1 MTPEVVLR
9 LIVRR
14 LPERRREWGQA
25 MEAELAGLDSG
36 RWRFAMSCARG
47 VLGRPETIVRLV
59 PSLLAA
65 GAAGIA
71 VWLLAAISDGP
82 VRLEAIAMVS
92 VLGVVAWFT
101 RPARLMGAAALAIL
115 GAEGL
120 IFLRGL
126 QGESDATA
134 GIVIWTTMLSI
145 YALALTRAPARGFA
159 IGAAVAAAWLV
170 ATVIDPGVPT
180 STGPALLAIAFAAIC
195 ARGRIAGLCAAATAA
210 LLIAVLI
217 DGPLSLLSPWVANS
231 APPVYPPESVD
242 RLVDS
247 VGIWL
252 FGTLIAAAL
261 GLAIRA
267 NRHANVMPVLA
278 TAPAEREPG
287 SRSSR
292 RR

>member
-1 MTPEVVLR
+1 MTPEAVLR

-36 RWRFAMSCARG
+36 RWRFALSCASG
-47 VLGRPETIVRLV
+47 VLGRPETIVRFVPPLLV
-59 PSLLAA
+59 A

-71 VWLLAAISDGP
+71 VWLLAAIPDGA

-92 VLGVVAWFT
+92 VLGVVACFT

-126 QGESDATA
+126 QGEGDATA

-145 YALALTRAPARGFA
+145 YALALTRAPARGFGV
-159 IGAAVAAAWLV
+159 GAVVAAAWLV

-252 FGTLIAAAL
+252 LGTLIAAAL
-261 GLAIRA
+261 GLATRA
-267 NRHANVMPVLA
+267 NRHANVMPVLVA
-278 TAPAEREPG
+278 APAEREPG

>member
-1 MTPEVVLR
+1 MTPEAVLR

-14 LPERRREWGQA
+14 LPERRRAWGQA

-36 RWRFAMSCARG
+36 RWRFALSCARG

-59 PSLLAA
+59 PSLLVA

-71 VWLLAAISDGP
+71 VWLLAAIPDGP

-159 IGAAVAAAWLV
+159 IGAVVAGAWLV

-180 STGPALLAIAFAAIC
+180 STGPALLAIALAAIC

-217 DGPLSLLSPWVANS
+217 DGPLQLLSPWVANS

-252 FGTLIAAAL
+252 LGSLIAAAL

-267 NRHANVMPVLA
+267 NRHANVMSVLV

>member
-36 RWRFAMSCARG
+36 RWRFALSCARG

-59 PSLLAA
+59 PPLLAA

-71 VWLLAAISDGP
+71 VWLLAAIPDGP

-195 ARGRIAGLCAAATAA
+195 ARGGIAGLCAAATAA

-217 DGPLSLLSPWVANS
+217 DGPLSVLSPWIANS

-267 NRHANVMPVLA
+267 NRDANLMSVVVTGPSS
-278 TAPAEREPG
+278 PAPG
-287 SRSSR
+287 SRSR
-292 RR
+292 RRR

>member
-1 MTPEVVLR
+1 MTPDTLLRWVVQL
-9 LIVRR
+9 
-14 LPERRREWGQA
+14 LPAQRQEWGLA
-25 MEAELAGLDSG
+25 MRAELAGLERG
-36 RWRFAMSCARG
+36 RWGFALSCARG
-47 VLGRPETIVRLV
+47 VLGRPETLLRFV
-59 PSLLAA
+59 PRLLAL
-65 GAAGIA
+65 GAFMAA
-71 VWLLAAISDGP
+71 VWLLAEIQDGP

-145 YALALTRAPARGFA
+145 YALALTRAPARGCA

-180 STGPALLAIAFAAIC
+180 SNGPALLATAFAAIC
-195 ARGRIAGLCAAATAA
+195 ARGRIPGLCAAATAA
-210 LLIAVLI
+210 LLITVLI
-217 DGPLSLLSPWVANS
+217 DGPLHLLSPWVANS

-247 VGIWL
+247 VGIWV

-261 GLAIRA
+261 GLATRA
-267 NRHANVMPVLA
+267 NRHANVIPVLV

-287 SRSSR
+287 SRSR
-292 RR
+292 RRR

>member
-1 MTPEVVLR
+1 
-9 LIVRR
+9 
-14 LPERRREWGQA
+14 
-25 MEAELAGLDSG
+25 
-36 RWRFAMSCARG
+36 
-47 VLGRPETIVRLV
+47 V
-59 PSLLAA
+59 PRLLAL
-65 GAAGIA
+65 GAFMAA
-71 VWLLAAISDGP
+71 VWLLAEIQDGP

-145 YALALTRAPARGFA
+145 YALALTRAPARGCA

-180 STGPALLAIAFAAIC
+180 SNGPALLATAFAAIC
-195 ARGRIAGLCAAATAA
+195 ARGRIPGLCAAATAA

-217 DGPLSLLSPWVANS
+217 DGPLDLLSPWVANN
-231 APPVYPPESVD
+231 APPVYPPVSVD

-261 GLAIRA
+261 ALATRA
-267 NRHANVMPVLA
+267 NGHANVTSA
-278 TAPAEREPG
+278 A
-287 SRSSR
+287 
-292 RR
+292 

>member
-1 MTPEVVLR
+1 MTPDLLLR
-9 LIVRR
+9 WIVRR
-14 LPERRREWGQA
+14 LTERRREWGQA

-36 RWRFAMSCARG
+36 RWRFALSCARG

-59 PSLLAA
+59 PSLLIA

-71 VWLLAAISDGP
+71 VWLLAAIPHGP

-126 QGESDATA
+126 QGASDATA
-134 GIVIWTTMLSI
+134 GIVIWTTM
-145 YALALTRAPARGFA
+145 
-159 IGAAVAAAWLV
+159 
-170 ATVIDPGVPT
+170 
-180 STGPALLAIAFAAIC
+180 
-195 ARGRIAGLCAAATAA
+195 RGRIAGLCAAATAA

-217 DGPLSLLSPWVANS
+217 DGPLCLLSPWVANS

-261 GLAIRA
+261 GLATRA
-267 NRHANVMPVLA
+267 NGHANVTSA
-278 TAPAEREPG
+278 A
-287 SRSSR
+287 
-292 RR
+292 

>member
-9 LIVRR
+9 SIVRL

-36 RWRFAMSCARG
+36 RWRFALSCARG
-47 VLGRPETIVRLV
+47 VLGRPETIARLV
-59 PSLLAA
+59 PSLLVA

-71 VWLLAAISDGP
+71 VWLLAGIQDGP

-134 GIVIWTTMLSI
+134 GIVIWTAMLSI

-170 ATVIDPGVPT
+170 ATVVDPGVPT

-195 ARGRIAGLCAAATAA
+195 ARGRIAGLCAAASAA

-261 GLAIRA
+261 GLATRA
-267 NRHANVMPVLA
+267 NGHANVTSA
-278 TAPAEREPG
+278 A
-287 SRSSR
+287 
-292 RR
+292 

>member
-36 RWRFAMSCARG
+36 RWRFALSCARG

-59 PSLLAA
+59 PPLLAA

-71 VWLLAAISDGP
+71 VWLLAAIPDGP

-195 ARGRIAGLCAAATAA
+195 ARGGIAGLCAAATAA

-217 DGPLSLLSPWVANS
+217 DGPLSVLSPWIANS

-267 NRHANVMPVLA
+267 NRHANLMSVVVTGPSS
-278 TAPAEREPG
+278 PAPG
-287 SRSSR
+287 SRSR
-292 RR
+292 RRR

>member
-1 MTPEVVLR
+1 MTPEAVLR
-9 LIVRR
+9 SIVRL

-25 MEAELAGLDSG
+25 MEAELAGLDAG
-36 RWRFAMSCARG
+36 RWRFALSCARG

-59 PSLLAA
+59 PSLLVA

-71 VWLLAAISDGP
+71 VWLLAGIQDGP
-82 VRLEAIAMVS
+82 VRLEAIAMVG
-92 VLGVVAWFT
+92 VLGVVAWFA
-101 RPARLMGAAALAIL
+101 RPERLVGVAALALL
-115 GAEGL
+115 GAEAL

-126 QGESDATA
+126 QSASGATT
-134 GIVIWTTMLSI
+134 VIFVWTTMLSI
-145 YALALTRAPARGFA
+145 YALTLSRAPVRGLA

-170 ATVIDPGVPT
+170 AAVIDPGVPT

-195 ARGRIAGLCAAATAA
+195 ARGRLAGLCAAASAA

-217 DGPLSLLSPWVANS
+217 DGPLRLFSPWVANS

-267 NRHANVMPVLA
+267 NGHAKV
-278 TAPAEREPG
+278 TPAG
-287 SRSSR
+287 
-292 RR
+292 

>member
-1 MTPEVVLR
+1 
-9 LIVRR
+9 
-14 LPERRREWGQA
+14 
-25 MEAELAGLDSG
+25 
-36 RWRFAMSCARG
+36 
-47 VLGRPETIVRLV
+47 
-59 PSLLAA
+59 
-65 GAAGIA
+65 
-71 VWLLAAISDGP
+71 
-82 VRLEAIAMVS
+82 
-92 VLGVVAWFT
+92 
-101 RPARLMGAAALAIL
+101 MGAAALAIL

-134 GIVIWTTMLSI
+134 GIVIWTAMLSI

-170 ATVIDPGVPT
+170 ATVVDPGVPT

-195 ARGRIAGLCAAATAA
+195 ARGRIAGLCAAASAA

-252 FGTLIAAAL
+252 VG
-261 GLAIRA
+261 
-267 NRHANVMPVLA
+267 MPD
-278 TAPAEREPG
+278 
-287 SRSSR
+287 R
-292 RR
+292 RRARPRDPRDRSRERHIRGLTRRHPAGHEEAQHPRARRPGRRGGAAPPRSPATSHSPRSAWSVCRSW

>member
-1 MTPEVVLR
+1 MTPDTLLRWVVQL
-9 LIVRR
+9 
-14 LPERRREWGQA
+14 LPAQRQEWGLA
-25 MEAELAGLDSG
+25 MRAELAGLERG
-36 RWRFAMSCARG
+36 RWGFALSCARG
-47 VLGRPETIVRLV
+47 VLGRPETLLRFV
-59 PSLLAA
+59 PRLLAL
-65 GAAGIA
+65 GAFMAA
-71 VWLLAAISDGP
+71 VWLLAEIQDGP

-145 YALALTRAPARGFA
+145 YALALTRAPARGCA

-180 STGPALLAIAFAAIC
+180 SNGPALLAIAFAAIC
-195 ARGRIAGLCAAATAA
+195 ARGRIPGLCAAATAA

-217 DGPLSLLSPWVANS
+217 DGPLDLLSPWVANN
-231 APPVYPPESVD
+231 APPVYPPVSVD

-261 GLAIRA
+261 ALATRA
-267 NRHANVMPVLA
+267 NGHANVTSA
-278 TAPAEREPG
+278 A
-287 SRSSR
+287 
-292 RR
+292 

>member
-1 MTPEVVLR
+1 MTPDTLLRWVVQL
-9 LIVRR
+9 
-14 LPERRREWGQA
+14 LPEQRQEWGLA
-25 MEAELAGLDSG
+25 MRAELAGLERG
-36 RWRFAMSCARG
+36 RWGFALSCARG
-47 VLGRPETIVRLV
+47 VLGRPETLLRFV
-59 PSLLAA
+59 PRLLAL
-65 GAAGIA
+65 GAFMAA
-71 VWLLAAISDGP
+71 VWLLAEIQDGP

-145 YALALTRAPARGFA
+145 YALALTRAPARGCA

-180 STGPALLAIAFAAIC
+180 SNGPALLATAFAAIC
-195 ARGRIAGLCAAATAA
+195 ARGRIPGLCAAATAA

-217 DGPLSLLSPWVANS
+217 DGPLHVLSPWVANS

-261 GLAIRA
+261 GLATRA
-267 NRHANVMPVLA
+267 NRHANVMPVLV
-278 TAPAEREPG
+278 TASAEREPG
-287 SRSSR
+287 SRSR
-292 RR
+292 RRR

>member
-1 MTPEVVLR
+1 MTPDTLLRWVVQL
-9 LIVRR
+9 
-14 LPERRREWGQA
+14 LPAQRQEWGLA
-25 MEAELAGLDSG
+25 MRAELAGLERG
-36 RWRFAMSCARG
+36 RWGFALSCARG
-47 VLGRPETIVRLV
+47 VLGRPETLLRLV
-59 PSLLAA
+59 PRLLAL
-65 GAAGIA
+65 GAFMAA
-71 VWLLAAISDGP
+71 VWLLAEIQDGP

-101 RPARLMGAAALAIL
+101 RPARLMGGAAFAIL
-115 GAEGL
+115 AAEGL

-145 YALALTRAPARGFA
+145 YALALTRAPARGCA

-180 STGPALLAIAFAAIC
+180 SNGPALLATAFAAIC
-195 ARGRIAGLCAAATAA
+195 ARGRIPGLCAAATAA

-217 DGPLSLLSPWVANS
+217 DGPLDLLSPWVANN
-231 APPVYPPESVD
+231 APPVYPPVSVD

-261 GLAIRA
+261 ALATRA
-267 NRHANVMPVLA
+267 NGHANVTSA
-278 TAPAEREPG
+278 A
-287 SRSSR
+287 
-292 RR
+292 

>member
-36 RWRFAMSCARG
+36 RWRFALSCARG

-59 PSLLAA
+59 PSLLVA

-71 VWLLAAISDGP
+71 VWLLAAIPDGP

-217 DGPLSLLSPWVANS
+217 DGPLSVLSPWIANS

-267 NRHANVMPVLA
+267 NRDANLMSVVVTGPSS
-278 TAPAEREPG
+278 PAPG
-287 SRSSR
+287 SRSR
-292 RR
+292 RRR

>member
-1 MTPEVVLR
+1 MTPEAVLR

-14 LPERRREWGQA
+14 LPERRRAWGQA

-36 RWRFAMSCARG
+36 RWRFALSCARG

-59 PSLLAA
+59 PSLLVA

-71 VWLLAAISDGP
+71 VWLLAAIPDGP

-159 IGAAVAAAWLV
+159 IGAAVAGAWLV

-180 STGPALLAIAFAAIC
+180 STGPALLAIALAAIC

-217 DGPLSLLSPWVANS
+217 DGPLQLLSPWVANS

-267 NRHANVMPVLA
+267 NRHANVMSVLV

>member
-1 MTPEVVLR
+1 MTPEVVMR
-9 LIVRR
+9 SIVRM

-25 MEAELAGLDSG
+25 MEAELAWLDSG
-36 RWRFAMSCARG
+36 RWRFALSCARG

-59 PSLLAA
+59 PSLLVV

-71 VWLLAAISDGP
+71 VWLLAAIQDGP

-101 RPARLMGAAALAIL
+101 RPARLMGGAAFAIL
-115 GAEGL
+115 AAEGL

-145 YALALTRAPARGFA
+145 YALALTRAPARGCA

-180 STGPALLAIAFAAIC
+180 SNGPALLAIAFAAIC
-195 ARGRIAGLCAAATAA
+195 ARGRIPGLCAAATAA

-217 DGPLSLLSPWVANS
+217 DGPLHLLSPWVANS

-261 GLAIRA
+261 GLATRA
-267 NRHANVMPVLA
+267 NRHANVIPVLV

-287 SRSSR
+287 SRSR
-292 RR
+292 RRR

>member
-36 RWRFAMSCARG
+36 RWRFALSCARG

-59 PSLLAA
+59 PSLLIA

-71 VWLLAAISDGP
+71 VWLLAAIPDGP

-126 QGESDATA
+126 QTESDATA

-217 DGPLSLLSPWVANS
+217 DGPLSLISPWVANS

-267 NRHANVMPVLA
+267 NPRASVMPILA

>member
-1 MTPEVVLR
+1 MTPEAVLH

-36 RWRFAMSCARG
+36 RWRFALSCARG

-59 PSLLAA
+59 PSLLVAA
-65 GAAGIA
+65 AAGIA
-71 VWLLAAISDGP
+71 VWLLAGIQDGP

-92 VLGVVAWFT
+92 TLGVVAWFT
-101 RPARLMGAAALAIL
+101 RPARLTGAAALAIL

-120 IFLRGL
+120 LFLRGL

-145 YALALTRAPARGFA
+145 YALALARAPARGFA

-217 DGPLSLLSPWVANS
+217 DGPLGLLSPWVANS

-261 GLAIRA
+261 GLATRA
-267 NRHANVMPVLA
+267 NGHANVTSA
-278 TAPAEREPG
+278 A
-287 SRSSR
+287 
-292 RR
+292 